1 MGGIKK
7 NGEFSMHYDEDD
19 EEYSDL
25 DLDFEDAV
33 ERGYED
39 DKDRDDDRFKFG
51 STGSFSGRSGP
62 SGPSAGAGC
71 LIMMGL
77 VGSAFASLASAWV
90 L

>member
-1 MGGIKK
+1 
-7 NGEFSMHYDEDD
+7 MHYDEDD

-51 STGSFSGRSGP
+51 FKGITGNAGPGPGTGS
-62 SGPSAGAGC
+62 GC
-71 LIMMGL
+71 LVIICL
-77 VGSAFASLASAWV
+77 
-90 L
+90 

>member
-1 MGGIKK
+1 
-7 NGEFSMHYDEDD
+7 MHYDEDD

-51 STGSFSGRSGP
+51 TTGSFTSRSGSGSPSTGS
-62 SGPSAGAGC
+62 GC
-71 LIMMGL
+71 VVMLGMLG
-77 VGSAFASLASAWV
+77 ASLASLMGAWI
-90 L
+90 LWA

>member
-1 MGGIKK
+1 
-7 NGEFSMHYDEDD
+7 MHYDEDD

-51 STGSFSGRSGP
+51 FEGFSRSGG
-62 SGPSAGAGC
+62 SGPGAGSGSGC
-71 LIMMGL
+71 LVILGVL
-77 VGSAFASLASAWV
+77 GASLGTLAATF
-90 L
+90 LI